1 MGWRYLL
8 KSRYKHSYSNQ
19 VWHSVTPIKS
29 EPYTLATCGLFIA
42 FSIGG
47 FISSAFD
54 KFKGE
59 DIDLSKFK
67 IEINKEDSN
76 TENDR
81 VLIIRDKDTL
91 INIQD

>member
-1 MGWRYLL
+1 MQLIFG
-8 KSRYKHSYSNQ
+8 Q
-19 VWHSVTPIKS
+19 
-29 EPYTLATCGLFIA
+29 FIT
-42 FSIGG
+42 FSIYF

>member
-1 MGWRYLL
+1 MDLKKILQILGIFALSLL
-8 KSRYKHSYSNQ
+8 IVQ
-19 VWHSVTPIKS
+19 LIF
-29 EPYTLATCGLFIA
+29 GLFIA

-81 VLIIRDKDTL
+81 VIIIRDKDTL
-91 INIQD
+91 INIKD

>member
-1 MGWRYLL
+1 MDLKKILQILGIVALSLL
-8 KSRYKHSYSNQ
+8 IVQ
-19 VWHSVTPIKS
+19 LIF
-29 EPYTLATCGLFIA
+29 GLFIA

>member
-1 MGWRYLL
+1 MDLKKILQILGIVALSLL
-8 KSRYKHSYSNQ
+8 IVQ
-19 VWHSVTPIKS
+19 LIF
-29 EPYTLATCGLFIA
+29 GLFIA

-67 IEINKEDSN
+67 IEINKEDLN
-76 TENDR
+76 TESDR

>member
-1 MGWRYLL
+1 MI
-8 KSRYKHSYSNQ
+8 SHSYSKN
-19 VWHSVTPIKS
+19 SSILLPI
-29 EPYTLATCGLFIA
+29 
-42 FSIGG
+42 
-47 FISSAFD
+47 AFD

>member
-1 MGWRYLL
+1 MDL
-8 KSRYKHSYSNQ
+8 KKVLQILGIVALSLIIVQ
-19 VWHSVTPIKS
+19 LIF
-29 EPYTLATCGLFIA
+29 GLFIA

>member
-1 MGWRYLL
+1 MDLKKILQILGIVALSLL
-8 KSRYKHSYSNQ
+8 IVQ
-19 VWHSVTPIKS
+19 LIF
-29 EPYTLATCGLFIA
+29 GLFIA

-67 IEINKEDSN
+67 IEINKEDTN